1 MRRNAFLAC
10 VTLARAVPVF
20 PAVARAD
27 DAATAEA
34 QARFQEGLDLADA
47 GKHEPARLKFQQAW
61 SVFKS
66 PAVLYNLARSEQLTG
81 HELEAL
87 EHFRLFLRVGATDVK
102 ITDAMRE
109 KARQNV
115 ADLSRKVGQV
125 EIEVPSTAR
134 VTVDG
139 KPLDET
145 PKDPVPLQPGRHT
158 IEATFDGKVRNV
170 SVECVAGSVVK
181 ARIDFDT
188 TGSGPGEP
196 PAEEPH
202 GFWTT
207 GRYVGLTAAIVGLGA
222 IGTGVGFH
230 FRASGK
236 QDDANAKRATLPDQN
251 SSCFVNPGL
260 PQCAELTSLE
270 SDYKSA
276 STLSTVFMV
285 SGGALAIG
293 GAILFIASSHKRS
306 SEPSRGMRI
315 IPMASSK
322 EAGVSWMGTF

>member
-1 MRRNAFLAC
+1 MRRPALLAC
-10 VTLARAVPVF
+10 LTIALAIPTF
-20 PAVARAD
+20 SGVARAD
-27 DAATAEA
+27 DAATVEA

-102 ITDAMRE
+102 ITDAMRD
-109 KARQNV
+109 KAKQN
-115 ADLSRKVGQV
+115 AAELARKVGQV
-125 EIEVPSTAR
+125 EIEVPASAR

-139 KPLDET
+139 KPLEET
-145 PKDPVPLQPGRHT
+145 PKDPVPVQPGRHT

-170 SVECVAGSVVK
+170 SVECLAGNVVK

-188 TGSGPGEP
+188 PGGSTEP
-196 PAEEPH
+196 PREDAR

-207 GRYVGLTAAIVGLGA
+207 GRYVGLTTALVGLGA
-222 IGTGVGFH
+222 VGAGVVFGLS
-230 FRASGK
+230 ASTK
-236 QDDANAKRATLPDQN
+236 HDDANAKRATLPDQN
-251 SSCFVNPGL
+251 SSCSTTPSL
-260 PQCAELTSLE
+260 PQCADLKGLE

-276 STLSTVFMV
+276 STLSTVFLV
-285 SGGALAIG
+285 SGGALFVG
-293 GAILFIASSHKRS
+293 GAVLFLVASPRRAG
-306 SEPSRGMRI
+306 EPPTQGSRI
-315 IPMASSK
+315 IPMASAH
-322 EAGVSWMGTF
+322 EAGISWMGTF

>member
-1 MRRNAFLAC
+1 MRRHALLAC
-10 VTLARAVPVF
+10 VTLALAIPVF
-20 PAVARAD
+20 PGTARAD

-47 GKHEPARLKFQQAW
+47 GKPEPARLKFQQAW

-66 PAVLYNLARSEQLTG
+66 PAVLYNLARAEQLTG

-109 KARQNV
+109 KAKQNV

-125 EIEVPSTAR
+125 EIEVPASAR

-145 PKDPVPLQPGRHT
+145 PKDPVPVQPGRHT

-170 SVECVAGSVVK
+170 SVECTAGNVVK

-188 TGSGPGEP
+188 PGGATEPPGEERHP
-196 PAEEPH
+196 PSAARWIVPTVLGVVGLAGIGVGI
-202 GFWTT
+202 GFGAKSQSSKTDSESIRNSNPALCT
-207 GRYVGLTAAIVGLGA
+207 APTLPSCDAYSSARSDSKSAATVSYVGPV
-222 IGTGVGFH
+222 
-230 FRASGK
+230 R
-236 QDDANAKRATLPDQN
+236 
-251 SSCFVNPGL
+251 
-260 PQCAELTSLE
+260 
-270 SDYKSA
+270 
-276 STLSTVFMV
+276 
-285 SGGALAIG
+285 
-293 GAILFIASSHKRS
+293 
-306 SEPSRGMRI
+306 
-315 IPMASSK
+315 PM
-322 EAGVSWMGTF
+322 